1 VLLAVQLFNFSGIYF
16 ILLVYSCR
24 NFIKKPRQMNMVPI
38 LRSCLRNAHLFSRS
52 SCVSSPQ
59 SSSLFTSTKFYHQ
72 EKRPDPRNQSSVNLV
87 AAKVR
92 AGSSPDEILLSLAYD
107 KVCNNIEVSNSL
119 VDKLLSRFKD
129 DWKYALGVFRWA
141 RLRSGYK
148 HRPKAYDMM
157 VGNLGKMKQ
166 MDQMRAIRG
175 NESKSSSYTQ
185 HCG

>member
-1 VLLAVQLFNFSGIYF
+1 MVLLAVQLCNISGIYF
-16 ILLVYSCR
+16 ILIVYSCR
-24 NFIKKPRQMNMVPI
+24 NFIKNPRQMNMVPI

-59 SSSLFTSTKFYHQ
+59 SSSLFTSTTFYHQ
-72 EKRPDPRNQSSVNLV
+72 EKRLDPRNQSSANLV

-92 AGSSPDEILLSLAYD
+92 VGSSPDEILLSWAHD
-107 KVCNNIEVSNSL
+107 KVSNSL
-119 VDKLLSRFKD
+119 VDKLLFRFKD
-129 DWKYALGVFRWA
+129 DRKSALGVYRWA

-157 VGNLGKMKQ
+157 VDNLGKMKQ